1 MKTEFLIKF
10 QTFSAEHRDVIL
22 VEGTNGKVFC
32 IPLMAIMAIGIQE
45 GHHKEERR
53 SLITS
58 AFSKEIGDVTQPRD
72 SSVEFILTTGIVI
85 EVTFLQKDD
94 YLDFT
99 NALRNSYPNYTHL
112 KDMI

>member
-10 QTFSAEHRDVIL
+10 QTFSTDHRDVLL

-32 IPLMAIMAIGIQE
+32 IPLITIMSISSQE

-53 SLITS
+53 SLVTS
-58 AFSKEIGDVTQPRD
+58 AFSKDPDDVEQPRD
-72 SSVEFILTTGIVI
+72 SCVEFLLTTGILI
-85 EVTFLQKDD
+85 SVTFHQKVD
-94 YLDFT
+94 YRAFT
-99 NALRNSYPNYTHL
+99 DALRNSFPNYTHL

>member
-10 QTFSAEHRDVIL
+10 QTFSTDHREVIL

-32 IPLMAIMAIGIQE
+32 IPLMAIMAISSQE

-58 AFSKEIGDVTQPRD
+58 AFSKDADDVEQPRD
-72 SSVEFILTTGIVI
+72 SYVEFLLTTGIVI
-85 EVTFLQKDD
+85 SVTFLQKAD
-94 YLDFT
+94 YLSFT